1 MPALANTPLEGQRTW
16 PAICFMH
23 CMTLAKKR
31 QVLQRAAEL
40 VGRDQLAERLGT
52 PETQLDV
59 WIRGQAA
66 MPDGKLFVL
75 AALLDKVAAAKK

>member
-1 MPALANTPLEGQRTW
+1 MPALANTPLERQRTW

-40 VGRDQLAERLGT
+40 MGRDQLAERLGT

-75 AALLDKVAAAKK
+75 AAILDKVAAAKK